1 MKSNERNKNLK
12 IQKQNIFH
20 LMDNSISKKFQRRY
34 FHLFWNDLR
43 SDINFQLLLPHLPG
57 ISETPPNV
65 DTLQTFQYQ
74 KNCLHKFPKNLI
86 KNWYFLVFL
95 KLPHI
100 NALQMLQRSW
110 MTVSPKNSTNYF
122 HLVSKWLHKFPK
134 NSITPNTSWHFR
146 NSPKCPSNV
155 IDSIITK
162 KFHLRSPTR
171 ENLNPKFLRKIE
183 PGKTRTWTSNSRVAN
198 GVRNPGNPSNI
209 GYQKQKIGPEIPKL
223 L

>member
-1 MKSNERNKNLK
+1 MALVCKNKSMCVHEKSMNNRFFENFYSYWKLPQRSW
-12 IQKQNIFH
+12 
-20 LMDNSISKKFQRRY
+20 MDNSISKKFQRRY

-122 HLVSKWLHKFPK
+122 HPVSKWLHKFPK

-171 ENLNPKFLRKIE
+171 EPKIFE
-183 PGKTRTWTSNSRVAN
+183 ENWTR
-198 GVRNPGNPSNI
+198 
-209 GYQKQKIGPEIPKL
+209 
-223 L
+223 